1 MGARTHVP
9 KLRLDASELEEEEV
23 ERKLDCLRFGTFCS
37 GPMRT
42 LHSLTDKGL
51 NSFRYFGIMLLLQS

>member
-9 KLRLDASELEEEEV
+9 KLRLDASELEEEV

-42 LHSLTDKGL
+42 LHKGRREG
-51 NSFRYFGIMLLLQS
+51 SFSYMYRRQYIIITKG